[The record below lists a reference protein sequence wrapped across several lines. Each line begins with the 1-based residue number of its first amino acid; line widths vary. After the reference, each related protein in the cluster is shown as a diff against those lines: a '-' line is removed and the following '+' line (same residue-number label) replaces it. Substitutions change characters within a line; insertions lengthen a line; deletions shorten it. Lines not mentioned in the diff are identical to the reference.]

1 VAATA
6 ASIRG
11 TSPDAADS
19 MSLPS
24 MNDSFTVLDTDP
36 VYFSDGE
43 LEAMCMQANEEQRTM
58 LQNANGMTVE
68 GENDSLDNE
77 RRHETESVRMTTNS
91 ADHRQSVST
100 TESPR
105 DKIWKK
111 CLMQQHSGNAIQNP
125 LATSTPALQAL
136 NYGTSRPNTSPSTLA
151 FDNGS
156 PRYHRRARR
165 RSESSYGM
173 NTWKKRYA
181 HHVLSPE
188 HHLLG
193 TAASKSRQNSSFSGT
208 DNPEQGLNSQR
219 QLFSSRDFPSPHE
232 QRFDFYMG
240 SSINASPLRP
250 SLPTPPSPSTI
261 SDQSTRETSSP
272 PRSVSENHKK
282 PYCSNTNTQEKL
294 AEAAHGSLVLPLSP
308 KDENIVTAIPPP
320 VEATTPSGKMT
331 TPRQAM
337 HASLTQ
343 EQALVIQEPDS
354 SPKRPATGPYS
365 YPESIPK
372 KIVIV
377 PQFDDHDD
385 DDHHPMLTSY
395 EPSNGEEVQR
405 DAEPNKSSSIPSR
418 ATPTTGTLLDLYEA
432 PVLAKEFSVALVE
445 PVLPTVNSAS
455 ETFHCLTP
463 SQNEPP
469 ARNVLQTESMIASFH
484 TFDLDKK
491 PKRVAS
497 PDEPIASPRLKATAR
512 APLLTVSVSSDLP
525 EESISQAPTTVSK
538 KSSDPFEWA
547 YDIWRGKNLL
557 LPKSAVRRDP
567 SFTSPCKIETSENE
581 VCIEDA
587 RVSPRSTPFLL
598 PLETIVPSTTPGIS
612 TYPCPNAEAV
622 YCSATPVKGEK
633 AFANVLQGWKTV
645 SNERPCTQFLS
656 PENSVIFSQTKAGS
670 AVLPCANL
678 EHTRLDPKGN
688 DTETLT
694 YPASTQ
700 SHRSC
705 NNISTPLS
713 STGKASILK
722 LECRQGN
729 GSSDPIVSRAI
740 TVTDDQNMQFHNEVG
755 SILSPNLVSSA
766 PSFWDKA
773 IEANDPA
780 QNAQDQ
786 IFDLAK
792 TTSTLLLSLP
802 GTTTSYSEKHSFK
815 LKEGS
820 TSGEALLNDQSENF
834 GQPTD
839 ILESDLG
846 SAVCKS
852 LDLAYLKSATC
863 DGSIPS
869 KAIRK
874 SRHSIDHSLMVV
886 GNKARFKGKQE
897 AFDDAVSVGESTI
910 SSMTSCTSRVG
921 NIESRTRI
929 RDKIRK
935 VNAKKDLSS
944 ISPGAAKSRD
954 TSSTQAA
961 KIKEVYRKKRLVM
974 RQSMGQLSEALP
986 NRPME
991 PSLWSQSDFKMYA
1004 AELLDMLPSEIS
1016 GACSTDDSRD
1026 IEPEEKELCNLSLQ
1040 PFSTHTNLDHA
1051 STVNEGNATCNCSK
1065 SVFSGND
1072 ELIEFFLPRLG
1083 MACTCSKGL
1092 QSLNYPSEPESLAN
1106 ILRPWQ
1112 VAYLGDFGIHRGDQL
1127 VKAHH
1132 RSADALASA
1141 MRQYRRDHGLT
1152 PFRTKSC
1159 GMALSIWAKTAK
1171 TYIRSVRKQTTAHG
1185 EVAWNL
1191 PNTLYILSSF
1201 LEKNPGNSGRLS
1213 SPIDQFEAE
1222 SNDGSPSEFSCI

>member
-1 VAATA
+1 
-6 ASIRG
+6 
-11 TSPDAADS
+11 
-19 MSLPS
+19 

-43 LEAMCMQANEEQRTM
+43 LEAMCMQANEEQSTM
-58 LQNANGMTVE
+58 LQNANGMIVE

-77 RRHETESVRMTTNS
+77 RRHETESVRMTTDS

-111 CLMQQHSGNAIQNP
+111 YLMQQHSGNATLNA
-125 LATSTPALQAL
+125 LATSTPPLQAL
-136 NYGTSRPNTSPSTLA
+136 NYDTSRPNTSPSILA

-181 HHVLSPE
+181 HRALSPE

-193 TAASKSRQNSSFSGT
+193 TAASKSRQNSSSFGT
-208 DNPEQGLNSQR
+208 DNPEHGMNSQR
-219 QLFSSRDFPSPHE
+219 QLFASRDFPSLHE
-232 QRFDFYMG
+232 QRFDFCMG
-240 SSINASPLRP
+240 SSINVPPLHP
-250 SLPTPPSPSTI
+250 SLPTPLSPSTI
-261 SDQSTRETSSP
+261 LDQSTGETSSP

-282 PYCSNTNTQEKL
+282 PYCSNTSTQEKL
-294 AEAAHGSLVLPLSP
+294 AETAHGTLVLPLSP
-308 KDENIVTAIPPP
+308 KDENIATAILSP

-331 TPRQAM
+331 TARQAM

-343 EQALVIQEPDS
+343 EQALVIEESDS
-354 SPKRPATGPYS
+354 SLKKPAVGLYS

-372 KIVIV
+372 KIVIM
-377 PQFDDHDD
+377 PEFDDHDD

-418 ATPTTGTLLDLYEA
+418 PTSTTSTLLDLYKA
-432 PVLAKEFSVALVE
+432 PVALVE

-463 SQNEPP
+463 SQNEPT

-484 TFDLDKK
+484 TFDLEEK

-497 PDEPIASPRLKATAR
+497 PDEPIASPRLKAKTR
-512 APLLTVSVSSDLP
+512 APLLAVSVSSDLH
-525 EESISQAPTTVSK
+525 EESISQASTTVSK

-557 LPKSAVRRDP
+557 LPNGAVRRDA
-567 SFTSPCKIETSENE
+567 SLKSPCKIETIENE
-581 VCIEDA
+581 VSIEDV
-587 RVSPRSTPFLL
+587 RVTPRSTPFML
-598 PLETIVPSTTPGIS
+598 PFETIMPSTAPDIS
-612 TYPCPNAEAV
+612 TYLCPNAEAV
-622 YCSATPVKGEK
+622 YRSATPVKGEK

-645 SNERPCTQFLS
+645 SNERPCTHFLS

-670 AVLPCANL
+670 AVLPSADL

-694 YPASTQ
+694 SPASTQ

-713 STGKASILK
+713 STGKASNLE

-729 GSSDPIVSRAI
+729 SSLGPIVSRPI
-740 TVTDDQNMQFHNEVG
+740 TVTDDQNMQLHNEVD
-755 SILSPNLVSSA
+755 SILSPHLLSRA
-766 PSFWDKA
+766 PSFLDKA
-773 IEANDPA
+773 KEVNDPA

-786 IFDLAK
+786 IFDLAN

-802 GTTTSYSEKHSFK
+802 GTTQSYSEKYSFK
-815 LKEGS
+815 LKEVS
-820 TSGEALLNDQSENF
+820 TPGEALPKDQSAIF
-834 GQPTD
+834 GQPAD
-839 ILESDLG
+839 ILESDLS

-852 LDLAYLKSATC
+852 LDLMYLKNATC
-863 DGSIPS
+863 DGSKPS
-869 KAIRK
+869 KVIRK
-874 SRHSIDHSLMVV
+874 SRHSIDHNLMVV

-921 NIESRTRI
+921 NFDSRARI

-935 VNAKKDLSS
+935 GNAKKGLSS

-961 KIKEVYRKKRLVM
+961 KIKEVYRKKRLFM

-986 NRPME
+986 NRPIE
-991 PSLWSQSDFKMYA
+991 PSLWSQSDFQMYA

-1016 GACSTDDSRD
+1016 GACSTDDSRET
-1026 IEPEEKELCNLSLQ
+1026 EPEEKELCNLSLQ
-1040 PFSTHTNLDHA
+1040 AFSTHRSSTESQSNLDHA

-1065 SVFSGND
+1065 SVFSGSD

-1083 MACTCSKGL
+1083 MACTCSNGL
-1092 QSLNYPSEPESLAN
+1092 QSLNHPSEPESLAN

-1141 MRQYRRDHGLT
+1141 MRQYRRDHELT

-1171 TYIRSVRKQTTAHG
+1171 AYIRSVRKQTTVRG
-1185 EVAWNL
+1185 EAALKL

-1201 LEKNPGNSGRLS
+1201 LEKNPGNSGRLT

-1222 SNDGSPSEFSCI
+1222 SNDGSQ